1 MFHLNE
7 ENKVRRANEQ
17 PFGADW
23 LQKKREKL
31 RMFVVLRSTHKCH
44 IICTTI
50 LRFSSH
56 VTSTR
61 NAFKYNRKTWNEA
74 VIVGRF
80 ALDLLC
86 FLYYFFTTLP
96 LLVALRKCVLAT
108 AAKMLNNR
116 VPVVASHVT
125 SEEFIELPNAY
136 STCENDMKSS
146 YQKWRMLNICWNI
159 WVPFDEST
167 QLRGIYFFAYTHTH
181 APIFFRQFL
190 IN

>member
-1 MFHLNE
+1 MS
-7 ENKVRRANEQ
+7 ANIVSFEWRKQ
-17 PFGADW
+17 GTASKRTAIW
-23 LQKKREKL
+23 SRLAAKKREKL

-108 AAKMLNNR
+108 AAKMLKHLTSPVKNSLSCPTLIRHVKTTWNQVTKNDECLTFVETYGYLSMNR
-116 VPVVASHVT
+116 HNYAEYIFLH
-125 SEEFIELPNAY
+125 
-136 STCENDMKSS
+136 
-146 YQKWRMLNICWNI
+146 
-159 WVPFDEST
+159 
-167 QLRGIYFFAYTHTH
+167 THTH
-181 APIFFRQFL
+181 THRFFSDNFW
-190 IN
+190 